1 MKYNR
6 DFKYLYRRGKSV
18 AAGYLVLYYKKTRD
32 TENTLGITVTKKLGC
47 AVVRN
52 RVRRLIKE
60 CYRLREH
67 ELAVGYKMVI
77 VARNR
82 AAPGRFLQY
91 PGRHRIL
98 AEKKRYPAAA
108 GNKRTGQREQVR

>member
-18 AAGYLVLYYKKTRD
+18 AAGYLVLYYMKTRD

-67 ELAVGYKMVI
+67 ELAAGYKMVI

-82 AAPGRFLQY
+82 AAQADFYNIRGDMGYLLKKS
-91 PGRHRIL
+91 GIL
-98 AEKKRYPAAA
+98 PQQKTNAQGEESK
-108 GNKRTGQREQVR
+108 